1 MQKRTI
7 SKSSKPALYYNN
19 SSATHKLIL
28 SGDIETNPR
37 LANRDKQTKRKSDRL
52 PSSAC
57 ELCSKTVRI
66 NSKRL
71 MCIHCKSLVY
81 LQCSTLKAVLI
92 KNSGKAHEWVCESC
106 HFKELPFSG
115 LREFQEITVTSPTAI
130 NSVVYE
136 NILILNFK
144 SRRKLLSIGHLNT
157 QSMVSSFDEFHAI
170 FKNTP
175 LIY

>member
-37 LANRDKQTKRKSDRL
+37 LANRDKQQTKRKSDRL

-92 KNSGKAHEWVCESC
+92 KNSGQAHEWVCESC

-115 LREFQEITVTSPTAI
+115 LREFQEITITSPATV
-130 NSVVYE
+130 NSLKYE
-136 NILILNFK
+136 NIHILNFK
-144 SRRKLLSIGHLNT
+144 SHRKHLSI
-157 QSMVSSFDEFHAI
+157 
-170 FKNTP
+170 
-175 LIY
+175 